1 MKKRIFAVLLALTL
15 VLGLIP
21 TYSAQVEATDTE
33 KINITSAVG
42 LEGVTWASGYGM
54 DTLYDGNITTGKY
67 FIGATYATEAGPEG
81 GAYAELTL
89 EKTSL
94 VSEIDL
100 YTRIAS
106 GANAGCPKEFT
117 VSAYTGS
124 GWTQVAT
131 GSDADLES
139 YTSGVGL
146 IKVNFEP
153 VLCSKVKITITKLGK
168 DGNAYCLRMNEIE
181 VRGTSAKL
189 AATASTNMSV
199 GWADNAGLSIDKV
212 CDGNI
217 TGTFFAGATY
227 ATEAGPEGGAYV
239 ELALKKASY
248 VSEVDLYT
256 RIASGANAGC
266 PKEFTVSAYTGSGW
280 TQVATGSDADVKSYT
295 SGVGLIKVNFDPV
308 LCSKVKIT
316 ITKFG
321 KDGNNYCARMN
332 EIEIYGTEF
341 VDARVNA
348 ALNGTVDME
357 CPDWAQKAYGPGKL
371 VDGITTAGNLG
382 TTSGSA
388 DAAVQ
393 KDVKIVF
400 KDGAYEINQI
410 NLVPAKQTS
419 SDKTCFP
426 KDFTVS
432 VWNGQTWVQVAAK
445 TGYTSDGS
453 IVSLTFNAVVCNG
466 ILIEC
471 TKLSTADD
479 GKYVLMMSEVE
490 ALGTKSTASLAAP
503 QDKKDETGGEQPP
516 VGTRVNAALNGTVDM
531 ECPEWAQKSY
541 GPGKLV
547 DGIATAGQLATT
559 DASDT
564 AAVQKDV
571 KIVFKDGAY
580 EIDQISLIPAKN
592 GFPQDFTLSV
602 WNGQKWVQVASKT
615 GYKDNGKTLILTF
628 DKVLCNAIKL
638 TATKL
643 GAIEDGKYALR
654 MAEIEAYG
662 VKSSASLSKPP
673 VSSGATQGGSASA
686 PEVTI
691 DNTKN
696 IALNCPTSVIH
707 DHTQW
712 GAGVTNI
719 NDGNLKTFMATDD
732 TVYEKGDVLWAEI
745 NLLRNYS
752 IDTVILY
759 ARNKTEG
766 LPYDFTISIFYDG
779 EWIEAVTKKDFAV
792 DAQAAAYEIK
802 FPAVIGNKIRISTD
816 NFRQTYDKK
825 NSFCLCELAVYGT
838 PVKGNYVLP
847 NENVVSGNTLFTA
860 TSSLEDSGYFI
871 KHLYDRDLTTEW
883 SSIPTTTAEEK
894 QVLELDFRNTLQVGE
909 ILLKPSWKG
918 SGFPV
923 DFTISVLE
931 NEKWVE
937 VYSVTDYKK
946 PVDEA
951 IQKFSFEPREISKI
965 RITVTKQAAEGGVYV
980 FKLDEVM
987 AYPYA
992 TGDDFDLD
1000 AIATEENK
1008 DDALEDVSEETVVE
1022 EKIYEEPVKETAVED
1037 NFFSD
1042 EDDLPS
1048 DEVAEI
1054 TKGTSITGNIESD
1067 GSVNLYGKIKG
1078 DIKCKG
1084 KLIVTGRIS
1093 GVSHAREIFAN
1104 NAKIEGD
1111 VHSTGTIK
1119 VGNGSIIVGNVYATS
1134 AVIGGAIRGDI
1145 DVHGPVIVDGT
1156 AVVQGNIKS
1165 RSVQINNGAVIEG
1178 YCSQCYADIDY
1189 KSLFEDTFSEM

>member
-1 MKKRIFAVLLALTL
+1 MKKRIFAVLLALAL

-21 TYSAQVEATDTE
+21 IHSAKVNATDTE
-33 KINITSAVG
+33 KINITSATG
-42 LEGVTWASGYGM
+42 LEGVTWISGYGM
-54 DTLYDGNITTGKY
+54 DKLYDGNITTGKY

-139 YTSGVGL
+139 YASGVGL
-146 IKVNFEP
+146 IKVNFAP

-168 DGNAYCLRMNEIE
+168 DGNNYCIRMNEIE
-181 VRGTSAKL
+181 V
-189 AATASTNMSV
+189 
-199 GWADNAGLSIDKV
+199 
-212 CDGNI
+212 
-217 TGTFFAGATY
+217 
-227 ATEAGPEGGAYV
+227 
-239 ELALKKASY
+239 
-248 VSEVDLYT
+248 
-256 RIASGANAGC
+256 
-266 PKEFTVSAYTGSGW
+266 
-280 TQVATGSDADVKSYT
+280 
-295 SGVGLIKVNFDPV
+295 
-308 LCSKVKIT
+308 
-316 ITKFG
+316 
-321 KDGNNYCARMN
+321 
-332 EIEIYGTEF
+332 YGTEY
-341 VDARVNA
+341 VDTRVNA
-348 ALNGTVDME
+348 ALNGTVEME
-357 CPDWAQKAYGPGKL
+357 CPDWAQKAFGPGKL
-371 VDGITTAGNLG
+371 VDGIKTAGNLG

-393 KDVKIVF
+393 KDVKIIF
-400 KDGAYEINQI
+400 KDGAHEINQI
-410 NLVPAKQTS
+410 NLIPAKQTS

-432 VWNGQTWVQVAAK
+432 VWNGQKWVQVAAK
-445 TGYTSDGS
+445 SGYTSDGS
-453 IVSLTFNAVVCNG
+453 TVSLTFEAVVCNG

-490 ALGTKSTASLAAP
+490 ALGTKSSASLAAPHDKKDEEKPPVDTRVNAALSGTVEMECPEWAQPSFGPGKLVDGIKTAGNLATTSASKNAAVQKDVKIIFKDGAHEINQINLIPAKQTTSQKTCFPEDFAVSVWNGQTWVQVATKTGYTSDGSIVSLTFDKVVCNGILIECTKLSTSDKGEYVLMMSEVEALGTKSTASLAAP
-503 QDKKDETGGEQPP
+503 QDKKDEEKPP
-516 VGTRVNAALNGTVDM
+516 VDTRVNAALNGTVDM

-547 DGIATAGQLATT
+547 DGIATAGHLATT

-564 AAVQKDV
+564 AAAQKDM
-571 KIVFKDGAY
+571 KIIFKDGAY
-580 EIDQISLIPAKN
+580 EIDQINLIPAKPNGTDKN

-615 GYKDNGKTLILTF
+615 GYKDNGSTVVLSF
-628 DKVLCNAIKL
+628 NKVLCNAIKL

-643 GAIEDGKYALR
+643 GEIEDGKYALR

-662 VKSSASLSKPP
+662 VKSSVSLSKPP

-732 TVYEKGDVLWAEI
+732 TLYQKGDVLWAEI

-752 IDTVILY
+752 IDTVILQ

-909 ILLKPSWKG
+909 VLLKPSWKG

-923 DFTISVLE
+923 DFTISVME

-937 VYSVTDYKK
+937 VYSATDYKK
-946 PVDEA
+946 PIDEA

-1000 AIATEENK
+1000 A
-1008 DDALEDVSEETVVE
+1008 VE
-1022 EKIYEEPVKETAVED
+1022 EVTASKSYVSAEK
-1037 NFFSD
+1037 N
-1042 EDDLPS
+1042 EMAA
-1048 DEVAEI
+1048 EEI
-1054 TKGTSITGNIESD
+1054 TITWW
-1067 GSVNLYGKIKG
+1067 
-1078 DIKCKG
+1078 
-1084 KLIVTGRIS
+1084 KLIVGATF
-1093 GVSHAREIFAN
+1093 VS
-1104 NAKIEGD
+1104 
-1111 VHSTGTIK
+1111 
-1119 VGNGSIIVGNVYATS
+1119 
-1134 AVIGGAIRGDI
+1134 
-1145 DVHGPVIVDGT
+1145 T
-1156 AVVQGNIKS
+1156 AVLGCILMMLATKRKN
-1165 RSVQINNGAVIEG
+1165 
-1178 YCSQCYADIDY
+1178 
-1189 KSLFEDTFSEM
+1189 

>member
-15 VLGLIP
+15 VIGLIP
-21 TYSAQVEATDTE
+21 IYSAQVKATDTQ
-33 KINITSAVG
+33 KIDITSAVG
-42 LEGVTWASGYGM
+42 LEGVTWASGYDM
-54 DTLYDGNITTGKY
+54 DKLYDGNITTGKY

-81 GAYAELTL
+81 GAYVELTL

-94 VSEIDL
+94 VSEVDL
-100 YTRIAS
+100 YTRIAD
-106 GANAGCPKEFT
+106 GKNAGCPKEFT
-117 VSAYTGS
+117 ISAYTGS
-124 GWTQVAT
+124 GWTTVAT

-139 YTSGVGL
+139 YASGVGL

-153 VLCSKVKITITKLGK
+153 VVCNKVKITITKLGQ
-168 DGNAYCLRMNEIE
+168 DGNAYCIRMNEIE
-181 VRGTSAKL
+181 V
-189 AATASTNMSV
+189 
-199 GWADNAGLSIDKV
+199 
-212 CDGNI
+212 
-217 TGTFFAGATY
+217 
-227 ATEAGPEGGAYV
+227 
-239 ELALKKASY
+239 
-248 VSEVDLYT
+248 
-256 RIASGANAGC
+256 
-266 PKEFTVSAYTGSGW
+266 
-280 TQVATGSDADVKSYT
+280 
-295 SGVGLIKVNFDPV
+295 
-308 LCSKVKIT
+308 
-316 ITKFG
+316 
-321 KDGNNYCARMN
+321 
-332 EIEIYGTEF
+332 YGTEN
-341 VDARVNA
+341 VDTRVNA
-348 ALNGTVDME
+348 ALSGTVEME
-357 CPDWAQKAYGPGKL
+357 CPEWAQKSFGPGKL
-371 VDGITTAGNLG
+371 VDGITTAGNLA

-388 DAAVQ
+388 DVAVQ
-393 KDVKIVF
+393 KDVKIIF
-400 KDGAYEINQI
+400 KDGAHEINQI

-419 SDKTCFP
+419 SEKTCFP
-426 KDFTVS
+426 VDFTVS
-432 VWNGQTWVQVAAK
+432 VWNGQKWVQVAAK

-453 IVSLTFNAVVCNG
+453 IVSLTFNKVVCNG

-490 ALGTKSTASLAAP
+490 ALGTKSSASLAAP
-503 QDKKDETGGEQPP
+503 QDKKDEGQQSSD
-516 VGTRVNAALNGTVDM
+516 TRVNAALNGTVEM
-531 ECPEWAQKSY
+531 ECPEWAQKSF
-541 GPGKLV
+541 GPEKLV
-547 DGIATAGQLATT
+547 DGKAPAGYLATT

-564 AAVQKDV
+564 ATVQKDV
-571 KIVFKDGAY
+571 KIIFKDGAY
-580 EIDQISLIPAKN
+580 EINQINLVPAKPNGTDKN
-592 GFPQDFTLSV
+592 GFPQDFTVSV

-662 VKSSASLSKPP
+662 VKSFASISKPP
-673 VSSGATQGGSASA
+673 VSSGTTSVGSA

-696 IALNCPTSVIH
+696 IALHCPTSVIH
-707 DHTQW
+707 DHSRW

-719 NDGNLKTFMATDD
+719 NDGDLKTFMATDD
-732 TVYEKGDVLWAEI
+732 TLYEKGDVLWAEI

-752 IDTVILY
+752 IDTVILQ

-816 NFRQTYDKK
+816 NFRQTGDKK

-847 NENVVSGNTLFTA
+847 NENVVSGNTIFTA

-883 SSIPTTTAEEK
+883 SSIPTATAEEE

-909 ILLKPSWKG
+909 VLLKPSWKG

-923 DFTISVLE
+923 DFTISVME

-937 VYSVTDYKK
+937 VYTATDYKK

-1000 AIATEENK
+1000 AVEEVTATKSYVSAEKNEVATETI
-1008 DDALEDVSEETVVE
+1008 TV
-1022 EKIYEEPVKETAVED
+1022 TWW
-1037 NFFSD
+1037 
-1042 EDDLPS
+1042 
-1048 DEVAEI
+1048 
-1054 TKGTSITGNIESD
+1054 
-1067 GSVNLYGKIKG
+1067 
-1078 DIKCKG
+1078 
-1084 KLIVTGRIS
+1084 KLIV
-1093 GVSHAREIFAN
+1093 GVAFVLVA
-1104 NAKIEGD
+1104 
-1111 VHSTGTIK
+1111 
-1119 VGNGSIIVGNVYATS
+1119 IVGCVTMMLVTKRKN
-1134 AVIGGAIRGDI
+1134 
-1145 DVHGPVIVDGT
+1145 
-1156 AVVQGNIKS
+1156 
-1165 RSVQINNGAVIEG
+1165 
-1178 YCSQCYADIDY
+1178 
-1189 KSLFEDTFSEM
+1189 